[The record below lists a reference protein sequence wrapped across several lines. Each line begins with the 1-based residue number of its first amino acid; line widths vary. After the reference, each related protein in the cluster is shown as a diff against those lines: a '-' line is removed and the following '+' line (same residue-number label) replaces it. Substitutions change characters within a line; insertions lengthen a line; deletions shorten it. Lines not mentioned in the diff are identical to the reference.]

1 VAALID
7 EVYRLIG
14 ELDALYRGTEAVASL
29 VGFGPVAIGPL
40 SQYLL
45 AGKARKVFQPRFW
58 AVEALA
64 RLGARDVLVAFLFQ
78 EKEIADPEARFGE
91 EAVASAA
98 ARCLALWPD
107 EDTRRLLLE
116 LSERRRLN
124 GVIEAL
130 AEFQTLEAIPYFE
143 RGLEDDFYRAAAE
156 KAFLKLGPMAGDALS
171 WSAVTP
177 SPNSSMETPGS
188 LERRRSAVRL
198 LNSIGISAAQWR
210 ILRPL
215 IQEPDTVLAVEA
227 AKLGIR
233 VASTEDRALMAQRL
247 IQTLPSSPWHLRQ
260 DIEESLILLENE
272 AAVEIDKEIA
282 RRLEQPEDLRALDVP
297 LKALLRVKRRWEQA
311 SAR

>member
-1 VAALID
+1 MATPID

-14 ELDALYRGTEAVASL
+14 ELDALYRGKQAIASL

-40 SQYLL
+40 SKYLL
-45 AGKARKVFQPRFW
+45 EGKARKVFQPRLW
-58 AVEALA
+58 AVVALA
-64 RLGARDVLVAFLFQ
+64 RLGARDVLVTFLFQ
-78 EKEIADPEARFGE
+78 EKEISDPEERFAE

-116 LSERRRLN
+116 LSDRRLLN
-124 GVIEAL
+124 GVIAAL

-143 RGLEDDFYRAAAE
+143 RALEDDFYRPAAE

-177 SPNSSMETPGS
+177 SPSSSMETPGS

-198 LNSIGISAAQWR
+198 LNSIGISVAHWR
-210 ILRPL
+210 ILRAL
-215 IQEPDTVLAVEA
+215 IQESDTVLAVEA

-247 IQTLPSSPWHLRQ
+247 IEVLSSAPWHLRQ
-260 DIEESLILLENE
+260 DIEESLILLEHE
-272 AAVEIDKEIA
+272 AAGEIDKEIA
-282 RRLEQPEDLRALDVP
+282 RRLDQPEDIRTLDVP